1 MHNSDMHAHC
11 TAPSPT
17 PSGGQPPQPPTA
29 GGVSREKGE
38 ERRSG
43 VGGDEGRVSGN
54 GRWETGYGRCEIGER
69 GRGDGWGSGK
79 GRRIET
85 EKEKIAKNASYDFVR
100 TAYYD
105 VKSI

>member
-1 MHNSDMHAHC
+1 M
-11 TAPSPT
+11 
-17 PSGGQPPQPPTA
+17 
-29 GGVSREKGE
+29 
-38 ERRSG
+38 
-43 VGGDEGRVSGN
+43 
-54 GRWETGYGRCEIGER
+54 GER